1 MTDGSLLSTLKPLQ
15 YFHLLCIIG
24 LIADG
29 DVKERTLFN
38 DALVMRK
45 CIESV
50 FPVIRPVSAF
60 TNPAEPHPVG

>member
-1 MTDGSLLSTLKPLQ
+1 
-15 YFHLLCIIG
+15 
-24 LIADG
+24 
-29 DVKERTLFN
+29 
-38 DALVMRK
+38 MRK